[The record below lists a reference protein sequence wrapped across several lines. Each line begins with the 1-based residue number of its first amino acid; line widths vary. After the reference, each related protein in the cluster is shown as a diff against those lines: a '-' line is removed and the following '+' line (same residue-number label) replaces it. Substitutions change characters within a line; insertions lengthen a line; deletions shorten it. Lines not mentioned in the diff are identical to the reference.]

1 MTGGYRFRSNDL
13 ARVLGTWG
21 SGLGDHTTAHVEGT
35 VLELQRGWDKRM
47 VRLSVVAAL
56 VLAALSA
63 LALVC
68 GVVVALDRFPRA
80 HELAL
85 AGVIPLLLAVLGIL
99 QARPKEMVV
108 DRATRTLWSRGK
120 RRPLDPP
127 ALVLSRHRADRHHF
141 DVLLSLRH
149 GGTVFRLT
157 GVGASDASRA
167 KAIAVALA
175 AWLDAS
181 LVETSSPKAL
191 EALRDTDLHHRLVLP
206 AAEPDAASES
216 KPPPRSSRKG
226 ETVVDVAVF
235 AVELLNAL

>member
-1 MTGGYRFRSNDL
+1 MPMQ
-13 ARVLGTWG
+13 
-21 SGLGDHTTAHVEGT
+21 AHMSLEGT
-35 VLELQRGWDKRM
+35 EQGKIEGSVDQKGREGTIYVEQFEHKIYMPNDPQSGMPTGNAVHQPMKVHKFFDKSSPK
-47 VRLSVVAAL
+47 LYK
-56 VLAALSA
+56 ALS
-63 LALVC
+63 
-68 GVVVALDRFPRA
+68 
-80 HELAL
+80 
-85 AGVIPLLLAVLGIL
+85 
-99 QARPKEMVV
+99 
-108 DRATRTLWSRGK
+108 RGE

-127 ALVLSRHRADRHHF
+127 ALVLARHRADRDHF

-157 GVGASDASRA
+157 GVSANDASRA

-181 LVETSSPKAL
+181 LTEGSSPKAL

-206 AAEPDAASES
+206 DTEPDAVNES
-216 KPPPRSSRKG
+216 KPPTRSSRRR

>member
-35 VLELQRGWDKRM
+35 VLELQRGWDA
-47 VRLSVVAAL
+47 RLVKLSMLAAL
-56 VLAALSA
+56 VLATLST

-68 GVVVALDRFPRA
+68 VVVVAFDRFPRA
-80 HELAL
+80 HEVAL
-85 AGVIPLLLAVLGIL
+85 AGVVPLLLAALGIL

-127 ALVLSRHRADRHHF
+127 ALVLARHRADRDNY

-149 GGTVFRLT
+149 GETVFRLT
-157 GVGASDASRA
+157 GVRAIDASRA

-181 LVETSSPKAL
+181 LVESSSPKAL
-191 EALRDTDLHHRLVLP
+191 EALRDTDVHHGLVLP
-206 AAEPDAASES
+206 PTDPAAPPGS
-216 KPPPRSSRKG
+216 KPPPPRARKG